1 MRSGLLKNP
10 IFAFLTSLKL
20 TVVCLFLLAVL
31 VLLGTIDQVEYGL
44 YLAQQRYF
52 NSWFVP
58 GLYIVPGAR
67 LVIWV
72 LFINLVSVLCLR
84 FRYRWSNL
92 GLILSHTGL
101 IVLMISAF
109 MTLHFSEES
118 FMQLKEAEQSNVAS
132 DYMLWELA
140 VWKDGQEWIFKE
152 KDLSVGNFVEL
163 RPVSKQSFEVQGAQK
178 KVATAQK
185 ARVALGDKPDFQNES
200 IDAHKVYVSSKYL
213 NARYFDTPFAGR
225 ILKNLP
231 VETDFEKNNRAV
243 TLVVDNRELILEG
256 QQESMAFMT
265 IDHEQYVFELRRK
278 QYTLPFAIQLL
289 DVQRDLHP
297 GTQKAKSYLSKVKL
311 VEGDSKRKY
320 TISMN
325 QPFRS
330 TAYTVY
336 QSSYG
341 IDLDG
346 NEFTVL
352 AIVKNHARLLPYISS
367 LIISFGLFWHFGFAF
382 FAYLRR
388 RDA

>member
-1 MRSGLLKNP
+1 MRSDLLKNP
-10 IFAFLTSLKL
+10 IIAFLISLKL

-101 IVLMISAF
+101 IVLMLSAF

-118 FMQLKEAEQSNVAS
+118 FVQLKEAEQSNVAS

-140 VWKDGQEWIFKE
+140 VWKDGQQWIFKE
-152 KDLSVGNFVEL
+152 KDLSIGNFVEL
-163 RPVSKQSFEVQGAQK
+163 
-178 KVATAQK
+178 
-185 ARVALGDKPDFQNES
+185 
-200 IDAHKVYVSSKYL
+200 DAHKIYISTKYL

-225 ILKNLP
+225 VLKNLP
-231 VETDFEKNNRAV
+231 VETDFEKNNRVV
-243 TLVVDNRELILEG
+243 TLVVDNREITLEG
-256 QQESMAFMT
+256 EQESMAFVT
-265 IDHEQYVFELRRK
+265 IDHEQYILELRRK

-297 GTQKAKSYLSKVKL
+297 GTQTAKSYLSKVK
-311 VEGDSKRKY
+311 VIEGDSKRKY

-352 AIVKNHARLLPYISS
+352 AVVKNYGRLLPYISS
-367 LIISFGLFWHFGFAF
+367 LIISLGLFWHFSLAF

-388 RDA
+388 RDV